1 MIHRQIRKFKVWDKS
16 LEKFIPF
23 DTLLGVDFESP
34 LYEFLQF
41 TCLTDSKG
49 KEICEG
55 DIIQR
60 KNQWDLELKAIV
72 TYQPPGFVAKLN
84 GSDYNLFNFNN
95 IQVMG
100 NIFEN
105 PELFDEK

>member
-1 MIHRQIRKFKVWDKS
+1 MYRQIRKFKVWDKT
-16 LEKFIPF
+16 LGKFINF
-23 DTLLGVDFESP
+23 ETLPVVDFNSP

-41 TCLTDSKG
+41 TGLTDSKG
-49 KEICEG
+49 KEVWEG

-60 KNQWDLELKAIV
+60 KNQWDLDLKAIV
-72 TYQPPGFVAKLN
+72 TYQPPEFVAKLN

-95 IQVMG
+95 IQVIG

-105 PELFDEK
+105 PELV